1 MINRITSVMI
11 LIFVITLYG
20 CTSPAPLYTASIS
33 PSREAESAQVETP
46 TTIIDTSGEI
56 QPTADKDEGRLDPSE
71 TARDEIIPPT
81 NTQGPGGDGQVMDST
96 KLADVISV
104 DVSGSEGAYRLS
116 VGISSPDTGCDQYA
130 DWWEVVSQEGELI
143 YRRVLLHSHVEE
155 QPFVRSGGPVAIA
168 PDSMVI
174 VRAHMNIDG
183 YGGAAF
189 QGSVE
194 SGFKETALKPDFAS
208 DLADELPLPD
218 GCAF

>member
-1 MINRITSVMI
+1 MINRITSVKI

-71 TARDEIIPPT
+71 TARDETIPPT

-168 PDSMVI
+168 PDSIVI

-183 YGGAAF
+183 YGGAVF

-194 SGFKETALKPDFAS
+194 SGFKEMALKPDFAS